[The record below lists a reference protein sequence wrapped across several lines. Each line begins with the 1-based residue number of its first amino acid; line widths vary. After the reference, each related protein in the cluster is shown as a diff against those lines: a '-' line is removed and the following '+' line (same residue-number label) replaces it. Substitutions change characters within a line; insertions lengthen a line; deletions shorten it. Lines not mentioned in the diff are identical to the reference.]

1 MTQSTLAPLSA
12 RTPPL
17 TRKRKAAMIVQLL
30 IGDGGK
36 LELSKLPEEMQ
47 MLLARELGAIRLIDR
62 DTVHEVAA
70 EFTRDLVS
78 VGLSSPGGVNGAIE
92 ALSDHL
98 SPNLAG
104 KLRAEMA
111 NAEGTD
117 PWSVL
122 LALPDEGLVGIMTT
136 QSVEVGAVSL
146 SKLPVARAAAVLE
159 KLPGDL
165 ARRITY
171 AVSQTEKIAPE
182 SVQRIGVALVK
193 DHCHSV
199 PVAFDKAPD
208 ARIGAI
214 LNSSPAQT
222 RDSVLEGLGVDD
234 PVFADSVR
242 KSIFTFKDIPLR
254 LIPTDVP
261 ACIRGIPPE
270 VLATAVAGALAGD
283 AELVATAE
291 FILENISQ
299 RMAGQIRE
307 EADEQGPIK
316 AKVAEE
322 AMRDLS
328 SAVRALADAGTIT
341 LITENEDEVDS
352 P

>member
-104 KLRAEMA
+104 KLRAEIA

-322 AMRDLS
+322 ATRDLS